1 VHKTTQGFFLRDLGY
16 ERNTFCELTALKM
29 DHGKLATMRQLG
41 SLQWRQGRRLAAV
54 VLAGDPP
61 TSDESAQ
68 EAPVRRLDGSVVAQQ
83 WRLGFGQIRTG

>member
-1 VHKTTQGFFLRDLGY
+1 MAAG
-16 ERNTFCELTALKM
+16 TAS
-29 DHGKLATMRQLG
+29 GG
-41 SLQWRQGRRLAAV
+41 SLAPRSPLAAV